1 MVPATLLSMKNKA
14 TSTVVYYWRDSDKQ
28 VVSHTW
34 REILSR
40 QQVEQRIVMQLHIN
54 RSAIQEIDYQ

>member
-1 MVPATLLSMKNKA
+1 MKNKA